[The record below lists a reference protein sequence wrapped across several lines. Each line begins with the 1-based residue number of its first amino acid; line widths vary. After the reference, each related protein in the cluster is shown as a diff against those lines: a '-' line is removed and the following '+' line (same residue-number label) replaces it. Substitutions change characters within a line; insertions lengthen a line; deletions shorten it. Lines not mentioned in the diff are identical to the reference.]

1 MVFIVERY
9 ITGLP
14 GDVERLLEPL
24 GRVAAEMRA
33 EGVPVDYAGSLVMA
47 EDDVVLCRFEGPSER
62 IVAELNRRAGVAYD
76 RIVPAVAVGGPR
88 GVGATLQLTDTI
100 LGDAAVR
107 TLGAH
112 LDGVAI
118 APGDG
123 DYDRARAVWNAMID
137 RRPAVIARC
146 RSVSDVRTALRFARE
161 HDLPIA
167 VRGGGHN
174 VAGNAVC
181 DGGIVIDLSPMKAIH
196 VDPEQRTARVEPGVT
211 LGELDRATQAFGL
224 ATPTGLIS
232 MTGIAGLTLGGGLG
246 WLARRNG
253 TTCDN
258 LRSAEVVLAN
268 GEVVTAG
275 PDDDADL
282 LWGLRG
288 GGGNFGIVTSFEY
301 ALHPVGPQVLAGAIF
316 HRGDVAPEALRFYRE
331 FVAEAPD
338 ELTVNAVV
346 LTAPEAPFLPSEA
359 HGTPAVALAL
369 CYAGDLE
376 RGERVLRP
384 LRAHGNPLAD
394 AVTPMPY
401 IALQTMFDAGYPSGL
416 QNYWK
421 SCYLDGLSDEAID
434 VALDGARGMTSPLSS
449 FYFQPMGGAIARPT
463 DQAAFGHRDA
473 AFDFNILS
481 VWGEPAESDEHVAWT
496 RALWQ
501 AIQPFASDG
510 VYVNNLGDEGPD
522 RVRAAYAPAIYD
534 RLVSL
539 KDRYDPDNVFRMNQ
553 NIPPSRG
560 LASSS
565 A

>member
-88 GVGATLQLTDTI
+88 GVGATMQLTDTI
-100 LGDAAVR
+100 PGDAAVR

-146 RSVSDVRTALRFARE
+146 RSVSDIE
-161 HDLPIA
+161 
-167 VRGGGHN
+167 
-174 VAGNAVC
+174 
-181 DGGIVIDLSPMKAIH
+181 LSPMKAIH

-463 DQAAFGHRDA
+463 DQAAFGHQQRRFSRTQA
-473 AFDFNILS
+473 ADGVRRALADRQQ
-481 VWGEPAESDEHVAWT
+481 EPAT
-496 RALWQ
+496 RTAHGLLALSR
-501 AIQPFASDG
+501 AS
-510 VYVNNLGDEGPD
+510 P
-522 RVRAAYAPAIYD
+522 RAALPRAM
-534 RLVSL
+534 R
-539 KDRYDPDNVFRMNQ
+539 
-553 NIPPSRG
+553 
-560 LASSS
+560 
-565 A
+565 